1 VALTGEEI
9 RSRLGDFA
17 AKWSVYEG
25 TERSE
30 AQTFLNQ
37 LFACYGTD
45 REEVAT
51 FEEPQQGGFIDLIW
65 PRVCLFEMKR
75 PAEAN
80 RLIVHRGQALQYW
93 AQSADPERNIAAPT
107 YVVVCA
113 FKKLEILQPGLFP
126 GKPRLELDLI
136 ELPDRYEALLFLAGR
151 EPVFS
156 GGHEELTRETVSRVV
171 EVYQR
176 LRERPRLRCGRKH
189 PGEPALSGDHDH
201 CGRHSVHCC
210 ERGVVATD

>member
-1 VALTGEEI
+1 MALTGEEI

-80 RLIVHRGQALQYW
+80 RLIVHRGQDLQ
-93 AQSADPERNIAAPT
+93 
-107 YVVVCA
+107 
-113 FKKLEILQPGLFP
+113 
-126 GKPRLELDLI
+126 
-136 ELPDRYEALLFLAGR
+136 
-151 EPVFS
+151 
-156 GGHEELTRETVSRVV
+156 
-171 EVYQR
+171 
-176 LRERPRLRCGRKH
+176 
-189 PGEPALSGDHDH
+189 
-201 CGRHSVHCC
+201 
-210 ERGVVATD
+210 